1 MNRVEIEFDCIPLRT
16 ISRLDIPLDASPGYI
31 QKCKA
36 IKRAIEVHGS
46 HNTYFLHNA
55 SCTYYLTNHSE
66 VGKIKFSWEGTVSTD
81 IKDRHCVSVSL
92 SIQLES
98 ETCDWLTEPIVQ
110 WFSKTVEQSVKHE
123 FNRYIEAGDLSKT
136 ENRIRELQEKQETD
150 GGYLG
155 MYL

>member
-1 MNRVEIEFDCIPLRT
+1 MNRVEIEFDCIPLRS
-16 ISRLDIPLDASPGYI
+16 ISRLDVPLDASPGYI
-31 QKCKA
+31 KKCEA
-36 IKRAIEVHGS
+36 IKQAMEQYGT

-55 SCTYYLTNHSE
+55 FCTYFLTNNIE
-66 VGKIKFSWEGTVSTD
+66 VGQIRFSFEGTVSTD
-81 IKDRHCVSVSL
+81 QDDRVCISASL
-92 SIQLES
+92 NINLES

-110 WFSKTVEQSVKHE
+110 WFTKTVEHSVMHE

-136 ENRIRELQEKQETD
+136 ETRLRELQEKQDAD